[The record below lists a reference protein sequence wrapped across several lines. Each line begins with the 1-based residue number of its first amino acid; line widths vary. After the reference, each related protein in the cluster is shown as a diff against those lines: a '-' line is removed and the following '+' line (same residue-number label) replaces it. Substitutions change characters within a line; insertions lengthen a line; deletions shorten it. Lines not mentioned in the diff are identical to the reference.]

1 MTTFTATRGASGVPV
16 AGHGM
21 AGSKKVAYGS
31 ISVTTNPLA
40 GDIYELCRLPKG
52 AVVIG
57 GEFFGGAIEA
67 ATTAARTLDLDLGYA
82 ANGVDAVDSDAF
94 GNFGSISP
102 YAVTGYKPEATG
114 FRYPLGGVLFT
125 GGPKT
130 LGAETVVQV
139 TCVASATTFTSGI
152 LGCVIDYIVP

>member
-1 MTTFTATRGASGVPV
+1 MTTFTATNAASGKPV
-16 AGHGM
+16 SGHGF
-21 AGSKKVAYGS
+21 AGTKKTAYGS

-40 GDIYELCRLPKG
+40 NDVYELCRLPKG

-57 GEFFGGAIEA
+57 GEFFGSALEA
-67 ATTAARTLDLDLGYA
+67 ATTAARTLDLDLGYPD
-82 ANGVDAVDSDAF
+82 NGSDSADTDAF

-114 FRYPLGGVLFT
+114 FRYPLAGVLFT
-125 GGPKT
+125 TGPKT
-130 LGAETVVQV
+130 LAAETIVQV